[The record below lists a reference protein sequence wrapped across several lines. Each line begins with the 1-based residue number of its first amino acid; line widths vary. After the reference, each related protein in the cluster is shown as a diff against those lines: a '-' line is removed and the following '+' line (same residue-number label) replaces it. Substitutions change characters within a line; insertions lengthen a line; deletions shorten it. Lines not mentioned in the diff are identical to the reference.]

1 MGRIEDA
8 YSRCEIAKD
17 LLDKEDYAGAI
28 REAQQCV
35 ELSVKA
41 LLNILNIDYTIRQ
54 KDGKKKIPHDVGEKI
69 PEALEKV
76 KPLLGKHEFDLN
88 RIVKSQERQA
98 NSLENAAS

>member
-8 YSRCEIAKD
+8 YSRYEIAKD
-17 LLDKEDYAGAI
+17 LLDKGDYAGAI